1 MWSEDGKDPGNDA
14 WCLSISPHAAFS
26 ADQPVTFGASTP
38 TLDSHLDALVLGLV
52 DGDKSTMS
60 AAVVRRLALNSPRHT
75 VISRR
80 AVVRAQLA
88 QWRSHSTYN
97 HFVGSSM
104 SSRSF
109 AIRLA

>member
-1 MWSEDGKDPGNDA
+1 MERTLEMMPGA
-14 WCLSISPHAAFS
+14 CLSISPYAAFS

-38 TLDSHLDALVLGLV
+38 TLDLHLDTLVLGLV

-60 AAVVRRLALNSPRHT
+60 AAVVRRLALNSPRQT
-75 VISRR
+75 IICRR

-88 QWRSHSTYN
+88 HWRSHSTYN

-104 SSRSF
+104 SNRNH
-109 AIRLA
+109 AIKLA